1 MPKLIALLL
10 TALLLGSL
18 AVRAAAQ
25 SSGPTTAQDEM
36 RKRLELF
43 NELSR
48 EISKRLRWARE
59 NGNKLTELEALRAL
73 DAEYSAKGPDA
84 RQAVAVRLMEKT
96 IELGNYAEALKWA
109 DVGSQKS
116 PSGQPSD
123 LSPLQGYEPVDAL
136 DAISS
141 VAEAARIILINEA
154 HHVPQHRAFTLE
166 LLRVLRKRGFTHFAA
181 ETLYESDGDLN
192 ERGYPTAASG
202 AYINEPLYG
211 DLVRTAIRL
220 GYRVVPYEWAGVHRG
235 APGGG
240 REQRERGQAQNLI
253 DRILTDRPKARIL
266 VHAGYGHINEAGPP
280 GGLKMMGQ
288 HLKEMTG
295 IDPFTIDQTLMTE
308 HSAPEYEHDLYRSVM
323 DQKLISRPSVFRNA
337 EGQWW
342 TARPGVRDISLFHP
356 RSVYRDGRP
365 TWLRLGGMRTPY
377 TLPED
382 VCGSAARC
390 LVRARVASET
400 PDAIPVDQVEV
411 VSGRSIPALML
422 PPGEFVLEA
431 RDLTDRVLLSARIEQ
446 R

>member
-1 MPKLIALLL
+1 MSKLIALML

-18 AVRAAAQ
+18 AVRSAAQ
-25 SSGPTTAQDEM
+25 SSGGTTQDEM
-36 RKRLELF
+36 RKRLEMF

-48 EISKRLRWARE
+48 EISKRLRAARE
-59 NGNKLTELEALRAL
+59 NGNSLTELEALRGL

-116 PSGQPSD
+116 PSGEPSD
-123 LSPLQGYEPVDAL
+123 LSPLDGYEPVDAL
-136 DAISS
+136 DAISI
-141 VAEAARIILINEA
+141 VGKTAQIILINEA

-166 LLRVLRKRGFTHFAA
+166 LLGVLRKRGFTHFAA
-181 ETLYESDGDLN
+181 ETLYETDGDLN
-192 ERGYPTAASG
+192 ERGYPTATSG

-220 GYRVVPYEWAGVHRG
+220 GYRVVPYEWAGVHQG

-253 DRILTDRPKARIL
+253 DRVLVDQPNARIL
-266 VHAGYGHINEAGPP
+266 VHAGYGHINEASPP
-280 GGLKMMGQ
+280 GRLKMMGQ

-323 DQKLISRPSVFRNA
+323 DQKLISRPSLFRNA

-342 TARPGVRDISLFHP
+342 TAQQGVRDVSLFHP
-356 RSVYRDGRP
+356 RSIYRDGRP
-365 TWLRLGGMRTPY
+365 TWLGMAGMRTPY
-377 TLPED
+377 TLPGD
-382 VCGSAARC
+382 VCGSATRC
-390 LVRARVASET
+390 LVRARAANET
-400 PDAIPVDQVEV
+400 QDAIPVDQVEV
-411 VSGRSIPALML
+411 VVGRSIPALML
-422 PPGEFVLEA
+422 PPGKFVLEA
-431 RDLTDRVLLSARIEQ
+431 RDLTDGVLLSVRIEQ